1 MLNSK
6 GGIIIENIVI
16 KLKKLVESDDKVIL
30 KEVLN
35 NVLDLGLKEIKYDQ
49 NLQLSNISEYE
60 FELIKVKAILETDE
74 EVEMYLKMVKSTR
87 VKESIFCYWCSIYE
101 EELMK
106 AKELE
111 DEDMIINK
119 VLISELDKTKYQKRI
134 FLTIEDNKTPILKT
148 GTEVNFI
155 EIIDYIKDKKN
166 EENQYEKLYEY
177 FDETRDDVL
186 LVGIKMNRMEE

>member
-6 GGIIIENIVI
+6 GGIIIENTVL
-16 KLKKLVESDDKVIL
+16 KLKKLIESEDNVIL
-30 KEVLN
+30 KEIFNGVLG
-35 NVLDLGLKEIKYDQ
+35 LGLKEIKYDQ

-60 FELIKVKAILETDE
+60 FELVKVKAILETDE
-74 EVEMYLKMVKSTR
+74 EVEMYLKMIKNTR
-87 VKESIFCYWCSIYE
+87 IKESIFCYWCSIYE

-111 DEDMIINK
+111 DEDIFINK

-134 FLTIEDNKTPILKT
+134 FLTIEDNKTSILET

-155 EIIDYIKDKKN
+155 EIRDYIKEKKN
-166 EENQYEKLYEY
+166 EENHYEKLYEY
-177 FDETRDDVL
+177 FDENSDDVL
-186 LVGIKMNRMEE
+186 LVGIKMNRMEK